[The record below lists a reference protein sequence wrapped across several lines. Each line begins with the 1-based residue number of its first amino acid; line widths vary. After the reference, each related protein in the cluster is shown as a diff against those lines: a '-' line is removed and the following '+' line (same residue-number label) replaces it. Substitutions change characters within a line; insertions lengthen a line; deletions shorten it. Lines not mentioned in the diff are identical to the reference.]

1 MFQNLRVNNQLYI
14 LHKEAKHFIEI
25 GSVVSVSAPKPKYP
39 MPAPMGQIPQ
49 MEMVV
54 DVVANINGQNTTFQN
69 LPSGSDIADFGQ
81 NGNLVVSCSRDAM
94 NNEISMIKQKRLD
107 RVNSRDYDLSVI
119 ASCDEMLTMIY
130 TLSSITKKAQSYRTM
145 GLCLFL

>member
-69 LPSGSDIADFGQ
+69 LPP
-81 NGNLVVSCSRDAM
+81 VV
-94 NNEISMIKQKRLD
+94 I
-107 RVNSRDYDLSVI
+107 
-119 ASCDEMLTMIY
+119 
-130 TLSSITKKAQSYRTM
+130 
-145 GLCLFL
+145 